1 MRSWKLV
8 LAALAVA
15 ALAGAGIA
23 YATIPSSGGV
33 INACMLKNVGT
44 VRLIDPS
51 LPASNLLS
59 HCSTLEAPIS
69 WNQQGQPGTPGQDG
83 APGQNGSSVVMGDAG
98 ANCAN
103 GGVSLT
109 VGSDTRYVCNG
120 TNGQDG
126 QDGVFTGH
134 FQSPNGRVTLDVDN
148 NGFLVAAG
156 PAGQLQLASSGL
168 FVHSGSLLSLS
179 GQSVDVH
186 GNTALTASSAG
197 DATLSAGNNVML
209 SAANEAK
216 LAASQVRLNGCANPV
231 ARFGDLVIIDPA
243 TGDGHI
249 RGGSP
254 TVCAG

>member
-1 MRSWKLV
+1 
-8 LAALAVA
+8 
-15 ALAGAGIA
+15 
-23 YATIPSSGGV
+23 V

-44 VRLIDPS
+44 IRLIDPS
-51 LPASNLLS
+51 LPASNPLS
-59 HCSTLEAPIS
+59 HCSSLETPVS

-83 APGQNGSSVVMGDAG
+83 APGRDGSSVVMGDAG

-120 TNGQDG
+120 ANGQDG
-126 QDGVFTGH
+126 QNGVFTGH

-148 NGFLVAAG
+148 NGFSFAAG
-156 PAGQLQLASSGL
+156 PAGQLQLTSSGL
-168 FVHSGSLLSLS
+168 FVHSGSQLSLS

-186 GNTALTASSAG
+186 ASQTLTASSAG
-197 DATLSAGNNVML
+197 DATLSSGNHAMVSAGNEVEL
-209 SAANEAK
+209 TGG
-216 LAASQVRLNGCANPV
+216 QVHLNGCANPI

-249 RGGSP
+249 RAGST